1 MCHPILKYAAEI
13 WEGQISGE
21 WSKRL
26 ERVQYLFG
34 KAVLGLHSQ
43 LKPSASGVL
52 SELGVLPLR
61 LRPCGPTLVV
71 TLVVSFCL
79 LSLRMASFV

>member
-1 MCHPILKYAAEI
+1 MCRPILEYAAEI
-13 WEGQISGE
+13 WEGQISDE

-61 LRPCGPTLVV
+61 L
-71 TLVVSFCL
+71 VVSN
-79 LSLRMASFV
+79 SN